1 MSSPTTSRR
10 AFLRATVGAA
20 AVVAAPS
27 TLGAQVK
34 PIKLGVAHPVTGAL
48 AEPGLACR
56 LGAQMAAEAINAAGG
71 IRALGGARLELV
83 LADTQGKPDLA
94 RTEAERVINQGAQML
109 LGAFDSAGTAAM
121 VPVAQHRR
129 VPLLVDV
136 AAADAITA
144 SVARAVKDGLVKIQY
159 VYRNCPTASSFG
171 RRAVQYFTE
180 IFREAGVSP
189 RRVVLMSCND
199 AFGQSQSRGFMAAH
213 RAANPAWEIVD
224 TIVWAEPPVD
234 LSAEVA
240 RAKSARPDVIV
251 PITRAGS
258 AHLLLSEIRRQ
269 RVDVMGIMGP
279 GSPGLHEAGPLAAFK
294 DELEHVFTSVPWP
307 NFKNPKIAAAAEE
320 YRRRS
325 GGKSLDLAAGYGCD
339 AVLVA
344 ADALERAKSTDGE
357 AIVDA
362 LKKTHL
368 AIGVMQYGG
377 PIVFNDVGD
386 NPNAVPT
393 VIQIQA
399 GKPVAVWPRDAALQ
413 KFVFPRR

>member
-1 MSSPTTSRR
+1 MSIPKTSRR
-10 AFLRATVGAA
+10 TFLGAA
-20 AVVAAPS
+20 LGGAAVAAVPS
-27 TLGAQVK
+27 SLSAQTRSF
-34 PIKLGVAHPVTGAL
+34 KLGIVHPVTGL
-48 AEPGLACR
+48 LTEPGQACR
-56 LGAQMAAEAINAAGG
+56 LGAKMATEAINAAGG
-71 IRALGGARLELV
+71 IKALGGTKLEL
-83 LADTQGKPDLA
+83 LFGDTQAKPDVA
-94 RTEAERVINQGAQML
+94 RAEAERVINQGAQML

-121 VPVAQHRR
+121 VPVAQQRR

-199 AFGQSQSRGFMAAH
+199 AFGQSQSRGFRAAH
-213 RAANPAWEIVD
+213 PAWEIVD

-307 NFKNPKIAAAAEE
+307 NFKNQKIAAAAEE
-320 YRRRS
+320 YRKRS

-344 ADALERAKSTDGE
+344 ADVLERARSTDGE

-377 PIVFNDVGD
+377 PIVFNEVGD
-386 NPNAVPT
+386 NPNAIPT
-393 VIQIQA
+393 VIQIQG
-399 GKPVAVWPRDAALQ
+399 GKPVAVWPREAALQ
-413 KFVFPRR
+413 KFVFPRPRG